1 MKRKLRCWRN
11 EESGERGK
19 ESMGQVKRRNT
30 KRTKIRICK
39 RIIEGKGGGKLQSFT
54 NQMSEL

>member
-1 MKRKLRCWRN
+1 MKRAEK
-11 EESGERGK
+11 EEKKAWDRL
-19 ESMGQVKRRNT
+19 KRRNT